1 MRAKLVKTLF
11 SLIFFLGA
19 SLIWV
24 EYARAVE
31 NKSRVISPYWQSDST
46 SYSFIAISHPSLTH
60 AASQIGVI
68 VNAIQNDQA
77 AFSTAVTFTIS
88 AGTTERVFIV
98 RSNQSVVNASSIPTA
113 NFIVG
118 TTDFEHGHVLIEPS
132 ATNPEVQT
140 STSGNGDGN
149 QDITMLSFWG
159 AVVVEANTTGFAM
172 EFIGD
177 VHDSAAIANMDDS
190 AVVSG
195 VN

>member
-1 MRAKLVKTLF
+1 MREKLVKTLF

-19 SLIWV
+19 SLIWM

-46 SYSFIAISHPSLTH
+46 SYSFIAITHPSLTNS
-60 AASQIGVI
+60 ASQIGLVI
-68 VNAIQNDQA
+68 NAIQNDQA

-98 RSNQSVVNASSIPTA
+98 RTNQSVVNVSSIPTA

-140 STSGNGDGN
+140 SIGDGDGN

-177 VHDSAAIANMDDS
+177 VHDSAAITNMDDT